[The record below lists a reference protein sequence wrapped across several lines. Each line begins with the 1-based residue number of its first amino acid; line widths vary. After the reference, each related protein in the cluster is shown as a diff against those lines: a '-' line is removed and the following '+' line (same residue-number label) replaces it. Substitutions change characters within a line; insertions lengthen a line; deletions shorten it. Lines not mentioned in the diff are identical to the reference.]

1 MLKQGSFVESIH
13 EHRNSSFQFPME
25 EERNRRQTRGEEEVV
40 KNSSLITSPPFI
52 HISRE
57 DSSLSLARDEGRG
70 GGGRGETPRGVAIAT
85 PIIGCLQLPARFL
98 RE

>member
-1 MLKQGSFVESIH
+1 MESIH

-57 DSSLSLARDEGRG
+57 DFSLSLARGEGRG
-70 GGGRGETPRGVAIAT
+70 EAREDGGGKH
-85 PIIGCLQLPARFL
+85 
-98 RE
+98 REGWRSQRL